1 MPPKTSKPLP
11 KPSAKSKIPVKPVKK
26 AAVKPSANKAE
37 TILKQEIA
45 KGNTKNFNKT
55 REAIAKKTGTWPNGY
70 TN

>member
-1 MPPKTSKPLP
+1 MLMPSSPRKSPAATKPPVNKL
-11 KPSAKSKIPVKPVKK
+11 VKPY
-26 AAVKPSANKAE
+26 SGNAE
-37 TILKQEIA
+37 TMLKQEIV